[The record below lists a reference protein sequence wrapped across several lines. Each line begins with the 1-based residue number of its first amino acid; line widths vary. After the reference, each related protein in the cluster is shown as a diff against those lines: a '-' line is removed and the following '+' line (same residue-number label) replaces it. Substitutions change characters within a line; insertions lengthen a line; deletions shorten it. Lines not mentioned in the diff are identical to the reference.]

1 MRKIILIT
9 LVLFLFVSH
18 VLGAVSIDDLIN
30 LSKNPGTLE
39 ISWEYFVEY
48 IKDNP
53 TDTKIS
59 EVGELISAK
68 RYLYNKYK
76 DFYFVDAVLSE
87 DLKSFCINLGVLS
100 ENFRLPK
107 EDTEMIIYIFPQ
119 IPTVIEEILETG
131 IFSEPFYKYLYKLEG
146 LREFLSVN
154 SYEKF
159 IESIVENSV
168 KLPIFF
174 DEDMKNF
181 ILTFVPQNNFA
192 LFEEIIN
199 KSRYVVNE
207 ENYLGIYNLLSF
219 LEENNFLKQS
229 IVVYSQLDKYFTIKK
244 MLTSLNNRVFFIEKQ
259 ELPSFISQ
267 VYDVGI
273 ELKDL
278 QIEKNLLYNMY
289 YSLLRTLNSKLD
301 GIQELVPIEKNF
313 ENLQLAFNNE
323 INGEILKLQNNVIRI
338 QSYPTSKVTVD
349 SSLSQQKTK
358 AENQVRENKY
368 VVFIYII
375 IGIGIATLFIFLYF
389 ELFPTYNKI
398 NFLCNLNFGK
408 YAVHLA
414 EKLVIKDP
422 GNYKNFLVL
431 ARSYEVL
438 GDYTA
443 SINAYKSALNLKN
456 KNIFDKK

>member
-229 IVVYSQLDKYFTIKK
+229 IVVYSQLDKYFTIKRCLHL
-244 MLTSLNNRVFFIEKQ
+244 LTTEFF
-259 ELPSFISQ
+259 L
-267 VYDVGI
+267 
-273 ELKDL
+273 
-278 QIEKNLLYNMY
+278 
-289 YSLLRTLNSKLD
+289 
-301 GIQELVPIEKNF
+301 
-313 ENLQLAFNNE
+313 
-323 INGEILKLQNNVIRI
+323 
-338 QSYPTSKVTVD
+338 
-349 SSLSQQKTK
+349 
-358 AENQVRENKY
+358 
-368 VVFIYII
+368 
-375 IGIGIATLFIFLYF
+375 
-389 ELFPTYNKI
+389 
-398 NFLCNLNFGK
+398 
-408 YAVHLA
+408 
-414 EKLVIKDP
+414 
-422 GNYKNFLVL
+422 
-431 ARSYEVL
+431 
-438 GDYTA
+438 
-443 SINAYKSALNLKN
+443 
-456 KNIFDKK
+456 